1 MKAALPVNELLRIQA
16 LHDLAVLDTPRE
28 QNFDDVAQVAMQLCD
43 VPIAVVSLV
52 DRDRQWFKSCL
63 GLDAEQTPRD
73 VAFCAHAI
81 LNPDDVLVIED
92 ATKDLRFVDNA
103 LVTGA
108 PFIRFYA
115 GAPLITNEGFALGTL
130 CVIDY
135 KPRRLDQGQLN
146 SLKALARQVMQLLIL
161 RSTHDAMRQHSERLR
176 FIADNVPV
184 MIGEL
189 DIHQQYSFVNQKYA
203 DWLGVKGRE
212 CLGKKPGDIYPAK
225 FRQQLEV
232 ALLSCLAGNTVST
245 QIVLPQGRALE
256 VNHLPQF
263 SGDKITA
270 VLEVA
275 IDATERNAHLKM
287 MQRERARLEAII
299 EGTNI
304 GTWEWD
310 LPSGNVLINERWA
323 AMLGYSLAELA
334 PVTVETWL
342 RLLHPEDT
350 EPTYETLHRH
360 LAGETD
366 FYACQFRMLCKSGD
380 WLWVQVHGKVV
391 ARDTQGNPLVVSGMH
406 TDISEIKATYD
417 RLKEREDLLRSLLS
431 NFPGAAY
438 RCANNASWTM
448 YYLSDAVAQLTGYD
462 AGDFIGDSKITF
474 TAITHPDDVERIST
488 LVQQALDEH
497 RVFDLE
503 YRICRADGEWRH
515 MQEIGR
521 GVYDDKGALQFIDGF
536 IWDVQERHDSEQE
549 KHAMTNKLRQ
559 LFEMAPIGILQVDNS
574 GRFLEANPEFCR
586 LTGYS
591 QEELTQMTF
600 LDITPEE
607 DWDKSK
613 AAAAEI
619 QRKGRFGP
627 VEKHY
632 RRRDGK
638 LLQAEISGS
647 LIDQGEGN
655 RCWWTLVKDISE
667 QKRIERMK
675 NEFISTVS
683 HELRTPLTSITG
695 ALGLMT
701 HSMLGSLPEKAQG
714 IVSIAYKNSQRLA
727 VLINDL
733 LDMEKLLAGKMY
745 FDFKIQPIRPL
756 VEQAIDENQA
766 YADSY
771 GVSFVLQDEA
781 PAAHINIDA
790 FRLQQV
796 LNNLLS
802 NAAKY
807 SQRNG
812 HVDISLQV
820 KDGWL
825 RVSVRDY
832 GAGIPPEFRTRI
844 FQKFSQADATNSRQK
859 GGTGLGLAIS
869 KELVERMAGRIG
881 FDSELG
887 QGSCFFAEFPL
898 DESHGTQA

>member
-1 MKAALPVNELLRIQA
+1 MKAELPINEILRIQA

-28 QNFDDVAQVAMQLCD
+28 QSFDDVAQVAMQLCD
-43 VPIAVVSLV
+43 VPTAVVSLV

-63 GLDAEQTPRD
+63 GLDARETPRD

-81 LNPDDVLVIED
+81 LRPENVLVVED
-92 ATKDLRFVDNA
+92 ATKDLRFFDNA

-115 GAPLITNEGFALGTL
+115 GAPLITAEGHALGTL

-135 KPRRLDQGQLN
+135 KPRTLSDGQIKALQ
-146 SLKALARQVMQLLIL
+146 ALARQVMQLLIL
-161 RSTHDAMRQHSERLR
+161 RSTHDAMQQHSARLQ

-189 DIHQQYSFVNQKYA
+189 NAQRQYTFVNKKYA
-203 DWLGVKGRE
+203 EWLGAKGRD
-212 CLGKKPGDIYPAK
+212 CLGKKPGDIYPIK
-225 FRQQLEV
+225 IRQQLDA
-232 ALLSCLAGNTVST
+232 ALASCFAGNIVNT
-245 QIVLPQGRALE
+245 QIILPQGRALD
-256 VNHLPQF
+256 VNHLPQY
-263 SGDKITA
+263 SGKKVNA

-275 IDATERNAHLKM
+275 IDATERNAHLQM

-310 LPSGNVLINERWA
+310 IPSGNVLINERWA
-323 AMLGYSLAELA
+323 TMLGYSLAELA

-350 EPTYETLHRH
+350 EATYQILQKH

-366 FYACQFRMLCKSGD
+366 FYACQFRMQRKSGD

-391 ARDTQGNPLVVSGMH
+391 ARDTQGHPLVISGMH
-406 TDISEIKATYD
+406 TDINEIKATYD

-448 YYLSDAVAQLTGYD
+448 YYLSDAVAQLTGYK
-462 AGDFIGDSKITF
+462 AEDFIGDSKITF
-474 TAITHPDDVERIST
+474 TAITHPDDVPRIST
-488 LVQQALDEH
+488 LVQHALDEH

-515 MQEIGR
+515 VQEIGR
-521 GVYDDKGALQFIDGF
+521 GVYGENGALQFIDGF
-536 IWDVQERHDSEQE
+536 IWDVQERHDSELE
-549 KHAMTNKLRQ
+549 KHAMTTKLRQ
-559 LFEMAPIGILQVDNS
+559 LFEMAPIGILQVGQS

-586 LTGYS
+586 LIGYS

-607 DWDKSK
+607 DWEKSN

-619 QRKGRFGP
+619 QRTGRFGP
-627 VEKHY
+627 VEKRY
-632 RRRDGK
+632 RRHDGQ

-647 LIDQGEGN
+647 LINQGEGD

-745 FDFKIQPIRPL
+745 FDFKVQPVRPL
-756 VEQAIDENQA
+756 VEQAMVENQA
-766 YADSY
+766 YADGY
-771 GVSFVLQDEA
+771 GVSFILQDQA

-796 LNNLLS
+796 FNNLLS

-807 SQRNG
+807 SPRNG
-812 HVDISLQV
+812 HVDISLHV
-820 KDGWL
+820 KDDWL
-825 RVSVRDY
+825 RISVRDY
-832 GAGIPPEFRTRI
+832 GAGIPAEFRARI

-881 FDSELG
+881 FESETG

-898 DESHGTQA
+898 IQSEGTQA

>member
-1 MKAALPVNELLRIQA
+1 MKAELPVNEVIRIQA

-28 QNFDDVAQVAMQLCD
+28 QSFDDVAQVAMQLCD

-63 GLDAEQTPRD
+63 GLDARETPRD

-81 LNPDDVLVIED
+81 LRPENVLVVED
-92 ATKDLRFVDNA
+92 ATKDLRFFDNA

-115 GAPLITNEGFALGTL
+115 GAPLITADGHALGTL

-135 KPRRLDQGQLN
+135 KPRTLSEAQINTLQ
-146 SLKALARQVMQLLIL
+146 ALARQVMQLLIL
-161 RSTHDAMRQHSERLR
+161 RSTRDAIQQHSARLQ

-189 DIHQQYSFVNQKYA
+189 NAQSQYTFANKRYA
-203 DWLGVKGRE
+203 EWLGAKGRD
-212 CLGKKPGDIYPAK
+212 CLGKQPADIYPSK
-225 FRQQLEV
+225 IRQQLNA
-232 ALLSCLAGNTVST
+232 ALASCFAGNAVST
-245 QIVLPQGRALE
+245 QIILPQGRVLD
-256 VNHLPQF
+256 VSHLPQF
-263 SGDKITA
+263 SGKKVTA
-270 VLEVA
+270 ILEVA
-275 IDATERNAHLKM
+275 IDATERNAHLRM

-310 LPSGNVLINERWA
+310 IPSGNVQINERWA
-323 AMLGYSLAELA
+323 TMLGYSLAELA
-334 PVTVETWL
+334 PVTIETWL

-350 EPTYETLHRH
+350 EATYQVLQKH

-366 FYACQFRMLCKSGD
+366 FYACQFRMQRKGGD

-391 ARDTQGNPLVVSGMH
+391 ARDTQGNPLVISGMH
-406 TDISEIKATYD
+406 TDINDIKATYD

-448 YYLSDAVAQLTGYD
+448 FYLSDAVAQLTGYH
-462 AGDFIGDSKITF
+462 AEDFIGDSKITF
-474 TAITHPDDVERIST
+474 TAITHPDDAPRISS
-488 LVQQALDEH
+488 LVQQALDER
-497 RVFDLE
+497 RVFDIE
-503 YRICRADGEWRH
+503 YRIRRADGEWRH
-515 MQEIGR
+515 VQEIGR
-521 GVYDDKGALQFIDGF
+521 GVYSDDGVLQFIDGF
-536 IWDVQERHDSEQE
+536 IWDVQERHDSELE

-559 LFEMAPIGILQVDNS
+559 LFEMAPIGILQVAQS

-586 LTGYS
+586 LIGYS
-591 QEELTQMTF
+591 QEELTRMTF

-607 DWDKSK
+607 DWEKSK
-613 AAAAEI
+613 VAAAEI
-619 QRKGRFGP
+619 QRTGRFGP
-627 VEKHY
+627 VEKRY
-632 RRRDGK
+632 RRQDGQ

-647 LIDQGEGN
+647 LITQGEGD

-745 FDFKIQPIRPL
+745 FDFKLQPVRPL
-756 VEQAIDENQA
+756 VEQAMLENQA

-771 GVSFVLQDEA
+771 GVSFLLKDDA
-781 PAAHINIDA
+781 PAAQINVDA

-796 LNNLLS
+796 FNNLLS

-807 SQRNG
+807 SLRNG
-812 HVDISLQV
+812 HVDIRLHLV
-820 KDGWL
+820 DGWL

-832 GAGIPPEFRTRI
+832 GAGIPEEFRARI

-881 FDSELG
+881 FESELE

-898 DESHGTQA
+898 IHDGTQA

>member
-1 MKAALPVNELLRIQA
+1 MKAALPINEVLRIQA

-52 DRDRQWFKSCL
+52 DRERQWFKSCL
-63 GLDAEQTPRD
+63 GLDASETPRD

-81 LNPDDVLVIED
+81 LNPDDVLMVED
-92 ATKDLRFVDNA
+92 ATNDVRFADNA
-103 LVTGA
+103 LVTGE
-108 PFIRFYA
+108 PYIRFYA
-115 GAPLITNEGFALGTL
+115 GAPLVTREGFALGTL

-135 KPRRLDQGQLN
+135 KPRRLTQGQLN
-146 SLKALARQVMQLLIL
+146 ALKALARQVMQLLIL
-161 RSTHDAMRQHSERLR
+161 RSTYDAMQQHSERVQ

-189 DIHQQYSFVNQKYA
+189 DAHQRYTFVNQKYA
-203 DWLGVKGRE
+203 EWLGVKGRD
-212 CLGKKPGDIYPAK
+212 CLGKTPGDIYPPK
-225 FRQQLEV
+225 IRQQLDA
-232 ALLSCLAGNTVST
+232 ALVSCFAGNAVTT
-245 QIVLPQGRALE
+245 QIALPQGRSLD

-263 SGDKITA
+263 SGNKVTA

-310 LPSGNVLINERWA
+310 LPSGNVQINERWA

-342 RLLHPEDT
+342 RLLHPDDT
-350 EPTYETLHRH
+350 ETTYEVLQKH

-366 FYACQFRMLCKSGD
+366 FYACQFRMQRKGGD

-391 ARDTQGNPLVVSGMH
+391 ARDAQGHPLVVSGMH
-406 TDISEIKATYD
+406 ADISELKATYD

-448 YYLSDAVAQLTGYD
+448 YYLSDAVVQLTGYSAD
-462 AGDFIGDSKITF
+462 DFIGDSKITF
-474 TAITHPDDVERIST
+474 TAITHPDDVQRIST
-488 LVQQALDEH
+488 LVQLALDER

-503 YRICRADGEWRH
+503 YRIRRADGEWRH
-515 MQEIGR
+515 VQEIGR
-521 GVYDDKGALQFIDGF
+521 GVYSENGALQFIDGF
-536 IWDVQERHDSEQE
+536 IWDMQERHDSEWE
-549 KHAMTNKLRQ
+549 KHAMTTKLRQ
-559 LFEMAPIGILQVDNS
+559 LFEMAPIGILQVDKS

-586 LTGYS
+586 LSGYS
-591 QEELTQMTF
+591 QEELIHMTF
-600 LDITPEE
+600 LDITPEQ

-619 QRKGRFGP
+619 QSKGRFGP
-627 VEKHY
+627 IEKRY
-632 RRRDGK
+632 LRRDGQ

-647 LIDQGEGN
+647 LINLGEGD
-655 RCWWTLVKDISE
+655 RCWWTLVKDIGE

-714 IVSIAYKNSQRLA
+714 IVAIAYKNSQRLA

-745 FDFKIQPIRPL
+745 FDFKIQQVRPL
-756 VEQAIDENQA
+756 MEQAMVENQA
-766 YADSY
+766 YADGY
-771 GVSFVLQDEA
+771 GVSFILKDEA
-781 PAAHINIDA
+781 PAAQINIDA

-796 LNNLLS
+796 FDNLLS

-807 SQRNG
+807 SPRNG
-812 HVDISLQV
+812 HVDIVLQV
-820 KDGWL
+820 IEGWL

-832 GAGIPPEFRTRI
+832 GAGIPEEFRARI

-869 KELVERMAGRIG
+869 KELVERMSGRIG
-881 FDSELG
+881 FESELER
-887 QGSCFFAEFPL
+887 GSCFFAEFPL
-898 DESHGTQA
+898 VEGE